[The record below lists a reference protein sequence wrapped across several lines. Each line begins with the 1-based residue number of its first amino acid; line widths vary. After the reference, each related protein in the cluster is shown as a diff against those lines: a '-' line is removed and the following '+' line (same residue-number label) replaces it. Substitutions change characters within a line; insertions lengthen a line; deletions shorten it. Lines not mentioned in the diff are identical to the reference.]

1 MSISQDVSNAI
12 RTGVLVIA
20 GSVLASVVMVAIWI
34 QALPEITPIDVLI
47 MAAIMPMLIAPVF
60 CYFVLKDHIR
70 AARLSA

>member
-60 CYFVLKDHIR
+60 
-70 AARLSA
+70 